1 MSAKRE
7 GMARSWEVATR
18 ELPNFWERTQGKSWA
33 EKVGQN
39 KKLGREGEYGVLQ
52 CRRPPWDPHH
62 PTTPP
67 SLVTSVSFGLC
78 TNAAPRKD
86 AMSPRRAALRCAT
99 GSGSLSLSWSPYASA
114 GRVRLLCG
122 HLE

>member
-39 KKLGREGEYGVLQ
+39 KKLGSRNSQVHNEYQ
-52 CRRPPWDPHH
+52 RI
-62 PTTPP
+62 T
-67 SLVTSVSFGLC
+67 LVSQES
-78 TNAAPRKD
+78 AK
-86 AMSPRRAALRCAT
+86 RC
-99 GSGSLSLSWSPYASA
+99 LSYIW
-114 GRVRLLCG
+114 
-122 HLE
+122 

>member
-39 KKLGREGEYGVLQ
+39 KKLGREGEPTFVLYE
-52 CRRPPWDPHH
+52 
-62 PTTPP
+62 
-67 SLVTSVSFGLC
+67 
-78 TNAAPRKD
+78 
-86 AMSPRRAALRCAT
+86 
-99 GSGSLSLSWSPYASA
+99 SWSHTGEEEGLRRYVGLDRRDDERAIRRRRD
-114 GRVRLLCG
+114 G
-122 HLE
+122 

>member
-39 KKLGREGEYGVLQ
+39 KKLGREGEYGVLPGRA
-52 CRRPPWDPHH
+52 RRGKRVKPDPRRGEATFAARGHDH
-62 PTTPP
+62 PTLEARESGRRSTP
-67 SLVTSVSFGLC
+67 
-78 TNAAPRKD
+78 AA
-86 AMSPRRAALRCAT
+86 
-99 GSGSLSLSWSPYASA
+99 
-114 GRVRLLCG
+114 
-122 HLE
+122 E

>member
-39 KKLGREGEYGVLQ
+39 KKLGSTGVGE
-52 CRRPPWDPHH
+52 
-62 PTTPP
+62 
-67 SLVTSVSFGLC
+67 SSV
-78 TNAAPRKD
+78 NNK
-86 AMSPRRAALRCAT
+86 
-99 GSGSLSLSWSPYASA
+99 
-114 GRVRLLCG
+114 
-122 HLE
+122 

>member
-39 KKLGREGEYGVLQ
+39 KKLGSTGRGE
-52 CRRPPWDPHH
+52 
-62 PTTPP
+62 
-67 SLVTSVSFGLC
+67 
-78 TNAAPRKD
+78 RKQKEN
-86 AMSPRRAALRCAT
+86 RAEKRK
-99 GSGSLSLSWSPYASA
+99 
-114 GRVRLLCG
+114 
-122 HLE
+122 H

>member
-39 KKLGREGEYGVLQ
+39 KKLGREEPYLGGGPERGANLRLESEGWVV
-52 CRRPPWDPHH
+52 
-62 PTTPP
+62 
-67 SLVTSVSFGLC
+67 SLVVV
-78 TNAAPRKD
+78 PRWWSCRLRWKGRW
-86 AMSPRRAALRCAT
+86 RRTRAVP
-99 GSGSLSLSWSPYASA
+99 GSLGGYRS
-114 GRVRLLCG
+114 V
-122 HLE
+122 

>member
-39 KKLGREGEYGVLQ
+39 KKLGRGIGNSYVQQGFHFL
-52 CRRPPWDPHH
+52 HAI
-62 PTTPP
+62 
-67 SLVTSVSFGLC
+67 S
-78 TNAAPRKD
+78 
-86 AMSPRRAALRCAT
+86 
-99 GSGSLSLSWSPYASA
+99 GSGGEFPIRLKCRSCLKYRDGLRDGCETP
-114 GRVRLLCG
+114 VRPARSEG
-122 HLE
+122 GI